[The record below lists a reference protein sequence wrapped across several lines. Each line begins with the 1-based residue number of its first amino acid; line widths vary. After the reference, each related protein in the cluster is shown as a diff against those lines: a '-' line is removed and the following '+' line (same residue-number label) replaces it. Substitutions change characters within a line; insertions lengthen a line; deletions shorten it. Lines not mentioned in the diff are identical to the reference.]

1 MTSDLLNRGTAL
13 LALERKRVLDFVW
26 IATLAIQTCALALL
40 GWMGIAERGVATV
53 SRSVLVYGAIFV
65 LVADLSY
72 RMRTP
77 RAVHLS
83 ICANQCGGILFLVY
97 LWALSGG
104 VENPDALAFFAPPL
118 LVAGLVGMSWL
129 RRAST
134 ALALVGIWGVA
145 YHQAGTL
152 PWHGFV
158 APADGIDVQ
167 SARVMLLWTAGAFGL
182 ALGSKALSRALE
194 RLYQRTR
201 SEAAGGEAG
210 EALGAVMRG
219 ASDPMVVLYADTLQL
234 AHASDSFY
242 LRMLLDPERVAG
254 RSLYNLIRFENCERM
269 ETMFEQESGIVP
281 FQAVE
286 IGPEPIVVNLR
297 FFHSEHAGTR
307 YLHITFE
314 EVTDLF
320 YFQLAFDAIEDP
332 VLIVGDVGQLF
343 YSNRAANA
351 LLGELYVGKPMLAL
365 LRSHRLIA
373 AAGLAAARNLERV
386 LLGDALFHQSVLLP
400 RMGQHGQASRVFWLR
415 KFSEDEVR
423 ADRASRDALT
433 GVLNRRTFERDLRR
447 QIHEATS
454 SAPVALALWSVDHF
468 KEICDEHGELVGDQ
482 LLRSFATAL
491 GEQIRPGDGFYRLD
505 GETFA
510 ILFPGADLAGAE
522 TAVQRLLLGLGGQM
536 LETLGEALPIGAS
549 AGVTVAKPREGMAAV
564 MARADGALHA
574 AKDGG
579 GGCVVPMAPETK

>member
-1 MTSDLLNRGTAL
+1 MTSGILNRGTVL

-26 IATLAIQTCALALL
+26 IATLAVETCALALL
-40 GWMGIAERGVATV
+40 GWMGIAERSLATV
-53 SRSVLVYGAIFV
+53 SWSVLVYGAIFV

-72 RMRTP
+72 RMKTP

-104 VENPDALAFFAPPL
+104 VENPGALAFFAPPL
-118 LVAGLVGMSWL
+118 LVSGLIGMSWL
-129 RRAST
+129 WRAST
-134 ALALVGIWGVA
+134 ALALIGIWGVA

-152 PWHGFV
+152 PWHGFA

-167 SARVMLLWTAGAFGL
+167 SARVLLLWTAGAIGL

-201 SEAAGGEAG
+201 SDAAGGEAG
-210 EALGAVMRG
+210 ETLGAVMRS
-219 ASDPMVVLYADTLQL
+219 ASDPMVIVYADTLQL

-242 LRMLLDPERVAG
+242 QRMLLDPERAAG
-254 RSLYNLIRFENCERM
+254 RSLYNLIQFENRERM
-269 ETMFEQESGIVP
+269 EELLEQESGIIP

-286 IGPEPIVVNLR
+286 VGPEPIVVNLR

-351 LLGELYVGKPMLAL
+351 LLGELYVGKPMLSL
-365 LRSHRLIA
+365 LRSHRLIS
-373 AAGLAAARNLERV
+373 AAGLAAAPNRERV
-386 LLGDALFHQSVLLP
+386 LLDDALFHQNVLAP
-400 RMGQHGQASRVFWLR
+400 RMGRHGEASRLFWLR
-415 KFSEDEVR
+415 KFTEDEIR
-423 ADRASRDALT
+423 GDRASRDALT
-433 GVLNRRTFERDLRR
+433 GALNRRTFERDLRR

-454 SAPVALALWSVDHF
+454 SAPVALALWSLDQF
-468 KEICDEHGELVGDQ
+468 KEICDEHGEPAGDQ
-482 LLRSFATAL
+482 LLRAFASAL

-522 TAVQRLLLGLGGQM
+522 SAVQRLLLGLGGQT
-536 LETLGEALPIGAS
+536 LEIEGEAVAICAS

-564 MARADGALHA
+564 MARADAALYA
-574 AKDGG
+574 ARDGG
-579 GGCVVPMAPETK
+579 GGCVVPAPPEAK